1 MHDYDLTIDKKQF
14 LEKGGIMMKSKRF
27 EMLAQRP
34 VNQDG
39 LIGEWSEEGLIA
51 MGSPNDPDASI
62 KIENGVIVEL
72 DGKKR
77 EDFDII
83 DRFIADY
90 AINLKDAEKSMSLES
105 LKIAQML
112 VDINVGR
119 AEIIKITTSITP
131 AKIVE
136 VVSHMNVVE
145 MMMALQKM
153 RARKTPSNQCHV
165 TNLKDNPVQ
174 IAADAAEAGIR
185 GFSEQE
191 TTVGIVRYAPFNALA
206 LLVGSQVG
214 RGGILTQ
221 CSVEE
226 ATELD
231 LGMRGLTSYAETVSV
246 YGVEEAFTDGDDT
259 PWSKAFLASAYASRG
274 LKMRFTSGTGSEA
287 LMGYSEGKSMLY
299 LEARCI
305 YLTKGAGVQGL
316 QNGAV
321 SCIGMTGAVP
331 SGIRAVLAENLIT
344 TMLDL
349 EVASANDQTF
359 SHSDIRRTA
368 RSLMQM
374 LPGTDFIFSGYSA
387 VPNYDNMFAGSNFDA
402 EDFDDYN
409 VLQRDLK
416 VDGGLRPVS
425 EEETIAIRNKA
436 AKAIQAVFMDLGFPA
451 ITDEEVEAATY
462 AHGSKDMPA
471 RNVVEDLKA
480 AEEML
485 KKRITGLDIVKA
497 LSRNGFDDVA
507 NNVLNMLKQRV
518 TGDYLQTSAILDK
531 NFDVISA
538 VNDINNYMG
547 PGTGYRISEERWEEI
562 KNIPNI
568 IRPED
573 IE

>member
-1 MHDYDLTIDKKQF
+1 
-14 LEKGGIMMKSKRF
+14 MKSKRF
-27 EMLAQRP
+27 QVLAKRP

-39 LIGEWSEEGLIA
+39 LIGEWPEEGLVA
-51 MGSPNDPDASI
+51 MNSANDPKSSI
-62 KIENGVIVEL
+62 KIENGTVVEL
-72 DGKKR
+72 DNKKR
-77 EDFDII
+77 EDFDMI

-90 AINLKDAEKSMSLES
+90 AINLKNAQKAMSLDSVE
-105 LKIAQML
+105 IARKL
-112 VDINVGR
+112 VDINVSR
-119 AEIIKITTSITP
+119 DEIVDITTSITP
-131 AKIVE
+131 AKVVE

-206 LLVGSQVG
+206 ILIGSQVG
-214 RGGILTQ
+214 RGGVLTQ

-246 YGVEEAFTDGDDT
+246 YGTEAVFTDGDDT

-274 LKMRFTSGTGSEA
+274 LKMRYTSGTGSEA

-299 LEARCI
+299 LESRCI
-305 YLTKGAGVQGL
+305 YITKGAGVQGL

-331 SGIRAVLAENLIT
+331 SGIRAVLAENLIAA
-344 TMLDL
+344 MLDI

-368 RSLMQM
+368 RTLMQM

-409 VLQRDLK
+409 VLQRDLM

-436 AKAIQAVFMDLGFPA
+436 AKAIQAVFRELDFPA

-462 AHGSKDMPA
+462 AHGSKDMPE
-471 RNVVEDLKA
+471 RNIVEDLKA

-485 KKRITGLDIVKA
+485 KKRVSGLDIVKA
-497 LSRNGFDDVA
+497 LSTGGFDDVA
-507 NNVLNMLKQRV
+507 GNILNMLKQRV
-518 TGDYLQTSAILDK
+518 TGDYLQTSAILD
-531 NFDVISA
+531 NDFDVISA
-538 VNDINNYMG
+538 VNDKNDYMG
-547 PGTGYRISEERWEEI
+547 PGTGYRISPERWEEI
-562 KNIPNI
+562 KNIPNVI
-568 IRPED
+568 KPED

>member
-1 MHDYDLTIDKKQF
+1 
-14 LEKGGIMMKSKRF
+14 MKSKRF
-27 EMLAQRP
+27 EVLAKRP

-39 LIGEWSEEGLIA
+39 LIGEWPEEGLIA
-51 MGSPNDPDASI
+51 MDSPTDPKPSI
-62 KIENGVIVEL
+62 KIENGKIVEL
-72 DGKKR
+72 DNKKR
-77 EDFDII
+77 DEFDMI
-83 DRFIADY
+83 DTFIANY
-90 AINLKDAEKSMSLES
+90 AINLENAEEAMKLDSVE
-105 LKIAQML
+105 IAKRL
-112 VDINVGR
+112 VDINVSR
-119 AEIIKITTSITP
+119 DEIVAITTAITP

-145 MMMALQKM
+145 MMMSMQKM

-174 IAADAAEAGIR
+174 IAADAAEAAIR

-191 TTVGIVRYAPFNALA
+191 TTVAIVRYAPFNALA

-246 YGVEEAFTDGDDT
+246 YGTEAVFTDGDDT

-274 LKMRFTSGTGSEA
+274 LKMRYTSGTGSEA

-299 LEARCI
+299 LESRCI
-305 YLTKGAGVQGL
+305 YITKGAGVQGL

-331 SGIRAVLAENLIT
+331 SGIRAVLAENLIAA
-344 TMLDL
+344 MLDL

-368 RSLMQM
+368 RTLMQM

-409 VLQRDLK
+409 VLQRDLM

-425 EEETIAIRNKA
+425 EEETVAIRNKA
-436 AKAIQAVFMDLGFPA
+436 AKAIQAVFKELGFPA

-462 AHGSKDMPA
+462 AHGSKDMPE
-471 RNVVEDLKA
+471 RNIVEDLKA

-485 KKRITGLDIVKA
+485 KNKVTGLDIVKA
-497 LSRNGFDDVA
+497 LSANGFDDVA

-518 TGDYLQTSAILDK
+518 TGDYLQTSAILDTEF
-531 NFDVISA
+531 NVLSA
-538 VNDINNYMG
+538 VNDKNDYMG
-547 PGTGYRISEERWEEI
+547 PGTGYRISKERWEEI
-562 KNIPNI
+562 KNIPNVI
-568 IRPED
+568 KPED
-573 IE
+573 I

>member
-1 MHDYDLTIDKKQF
+1 MR
-14 LEKGGIMMKSKRF
+14 SKRF
-27 EMLAQRP
+27 EVLAQRP

-274 LKMRFTSGTGSEA
+274 LKMRFTSGTGSEV

-368 RSLMQM
+368 RTLMQM